1 MRKQI
6 GFTLIE
12 LMIVVAII
20 GLLVAIGLPSFKGYR
35 DRVNRAEDCKQPL
48 TEIAILMEQFRAA
61 NQTYPSAGLLS
72 ATTINYAGGQGDYTY
87 RISASTATSFTLQCV
102 AATGADPDCGT
113 LTLDNFGRQ
122 SRLASPTGTIN
133 GRTAEACWN

>member
-20 GLLVAIGLPSFKGYR
+20 GLLVAIGLPSFSGYR
-35 DRVNRAEDCKQPL
+35 DRVNRTDHCKTPL
-48 TEIAILMEQFRAA
+48 TEIAVIMEQMRAA
-61 NQTYPSAGLLS
+61 NQTYPAAAYITQAAHGYKPGEG
-72 ATTINYAGGQGDYTY
+72 NYTY
-87 RISASTATSFTLQCV
+87 RIFASTATTYTLHCE
-102 AATGADPDCGT
+102 AASGADPDCGT

-122 SRLASPTGTIN
+122 SRLTNPTGTIN
-133 GRTAEACWN
+133 GRTAQACWN